1 MHVMVCC
8 TWSVDLLFSLNSHD
22 TCARASLPLLVDLVF
37 RSNILCVYICAG
49 LTLKGGIDFA
59 EKRSLPGH
67 AGNPGH
73 PKIRVMLVC
82 WRSVDQADM

>member
-1 MHVMVCC
+1 MVYCP
-8 TWSVDLLFSLNSHD
+8 WLVDLLFSLNGHNTYD
-22 TCARASLPLLVDLVF
+22 GASLPLLVDLVF
-37 RSNILCVYICAG
+37 RSNILGVYMCAG

-82 WRSVDQADM
+82 W